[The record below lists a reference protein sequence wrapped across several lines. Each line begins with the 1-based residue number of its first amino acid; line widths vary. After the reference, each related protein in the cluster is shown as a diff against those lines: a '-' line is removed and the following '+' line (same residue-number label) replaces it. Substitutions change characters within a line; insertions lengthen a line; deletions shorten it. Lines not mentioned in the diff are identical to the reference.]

1 VTERKKRA
9 LHRMT
14 LRQMEDD
21 AGSDGMWGV
30 STIVAERVLCV
41 RDLARLLTAIG
52 TLDVEEA
59 LARIEE
65 WKRPCGS

>member
-1 VTERKKRA
+1 MKQRVKPA

-14 LRQMEDD
+14 LRQMDDD
-21 AGSDGMWGV
+21 AESDGMWGV

-59 LARIEE
+59 LARIGE
-65 WKRPCGS
+65 WKR